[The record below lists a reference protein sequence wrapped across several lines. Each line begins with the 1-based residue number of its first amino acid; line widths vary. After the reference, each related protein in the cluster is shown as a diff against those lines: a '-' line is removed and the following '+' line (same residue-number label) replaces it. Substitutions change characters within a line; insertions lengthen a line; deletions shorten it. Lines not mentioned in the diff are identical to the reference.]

1 MDKFIRGTIVILCF
15 LIIFLKTSWKNFV
28 FDEISLWLFIIAV
41 IVMLIPDIGEL
52 INRIKKFKKGDL
64 EIDFEKHISSIVIQT
79 DIAERKLE
87 EAEIIKEDRD
97 IPKDVRA
104 VLEESSR
111 NPRGALITLGV
122 EIEKVLEVLA
132 AKYNITNKGRYFS
145 PRFTLQR
152 LVKIQIIPKEASEL
166 FLDFWEIRNQ
176 ALHLARFKLD
186 QDRLYE
192 LVVVGF
198 RILKLLYSI

>member
-15 LIIFLKTSWKNFV
+15 LIIFLKTFWKNFV

-41 IVMLIPDIGEL
+41 IVILIPDIGEL
-52 INRIKKFKKGDL
+52 INRVKKFKKGDL
-64 EIDFEKHISSIVIQT
+64 EIDFEKHLSSIIIQT

-97 IPKDVRA
+97 IPEDVRA

-122 EIEKVLEVLA
+122 EIEKVL
-132 AKYNITNKGRYFS
+132 
-145 PRFTLQR
+145 
-152 LVKIQIIPKEASEL
+152 
-166 FLDFWEIRNQ
+166 
-176 ALHLARFKLD
+176 
-186 QDRLYE
+186 
-192 LVVVGF
+192 
-198 RILKLLYSI
+198 